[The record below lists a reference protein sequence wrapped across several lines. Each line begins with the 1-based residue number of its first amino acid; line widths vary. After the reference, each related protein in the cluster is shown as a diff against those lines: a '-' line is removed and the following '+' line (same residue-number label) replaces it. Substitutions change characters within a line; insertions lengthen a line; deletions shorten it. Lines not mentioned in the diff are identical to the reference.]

1 MEINLLKLKL
11 TDPDPHRGGIYG
23 ISVVRRSW
31 KHRPIDFCCENMK
44 DAFEEKLDKLIK
56 FRNEFIPMWRN
67 EDEASNPDL
76 NIPHLC
82 LTTTERVGNFDS
94 YEKEHNYAINF
105 CPFCGQKISINVEEL
120 DFTNEYFQLYSLR
133 ELNRNKSIRDNI
145 PINERRF
152 YRKEYDRIQETINYL
167 NEFAE
172 VADVERL
179 RRYVGA

>member
-11 TDPDPHRGGIYG
+11 TDPDPHRGIYG
-23 ISVVRRSW
+23 ISIVRLSW
-31 KHRPIDFCCENMK
+31 KYRPIDFCCENMK
-44 DAFEEKLDKLIK
+44 DAFEEKFDKFIK
-56 FRNEFIPMWRN
+56 FRDEFTPMWRN
-67 EDEASNPDL
+67 ENESSNTDL

-82 LTTTERVGNFDS
+82 LTTTERVGNFGS

-105 CPFCGQKISINVEEL
+105 CPFCGQKISIKVEEL

-179 RRYVGA
+179 RRYVGV